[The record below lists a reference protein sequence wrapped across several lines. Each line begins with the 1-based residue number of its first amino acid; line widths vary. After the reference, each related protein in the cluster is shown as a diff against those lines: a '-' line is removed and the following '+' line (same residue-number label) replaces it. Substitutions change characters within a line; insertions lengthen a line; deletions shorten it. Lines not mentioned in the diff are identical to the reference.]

1 MNIRKQ
7 IKDKINLGNLT
18 NIENKNN
25 ILNNIN
31 DFILY
36 IISIPFTFENNKHI
50 IDNIFNKYENEI
62 FNNFKIYYRNY
73 WKLLVYK
80 GVLNYYFQAKS
91 KGVIVF
97 SKTIIEELKLNYVS

>member
-25 ILNNIN
+25 ILNNIS
-31 DFILY
+31 DFILD

-50 IDNIFNKYENEI
+50 IDNIFNKYEKEI
-62 FNNFKIYYRNY
+62 FNNFKI
-73 WKLLVYK
+73 
-80 GVLNYYFQAKS
+80 
-91 KGVIVF
+91 
-97 SKTIIEELKLNYVS
+97 

>member
-25 ILNNIN
+25 ILNNIS
-31 DFILY
+31 DFILD

-62 FNNFKIYYRNY
+62 FNNFKI
-73 WKLLVYK
+73 
-80 GVLNYYFQAKS
+80 
-91 KGVIVF
+91 
-97 SKTIIEELKLNYVS
+97 

>member
-36 IISIPFTFENNKHI
+36 IISIPSTFENNKHI

-62 FNNFKIYYRNY
+62 FNNFKI
-73 WKLLVYK
+73 
-80 GVLNYYFQAKS
+80 
-91 KGVIVF
+91 
-97 SKTIIEELKLNYVS
+97 